1 MRENRKVTEITAVRF
16 SLSCR
21 AYFLS
26 RYSPALIPGYIEN
39 INIGTVITR
48 TITISWSI
56 IVTLFKFFFIFV
68 IISLIN

>member
-16 SLSCR
+16 CFSCK
-21 AYFLS
+21 AYFFS
-26 RYSPALIPGYIEN
+26 KYSPALIPGYTEN